1 MLATRELF
9 DGLYALEDER
19 VRQFLVLGA
28 ERALLFDA
36 GFADSGVLETVR
48 SLTDQPI
55 DVVMTHGDRDHS
67 GGLVDFGCCRM
78 HEGDWPLVAEMDV
91 ALSPLAE
98 GEVLACGGYRFRVI
112 AIPGH
117 TPGSLAFYDEEKGI
131 LLSGDTVQSGGPI
144 YMFGPKRDLT
154 GYIASLEK
162 LERMIPASVTAVPQC
177 LPDRRKLH
185 RAGSGGCTGA
195 ARRQAAERGAFV
207 AAVSGVSWCGGG
219 LSVRWGHS
227 LKNLHAVRPFS
238 MV

>member
-1 MLATRELF
+1 MLKTRELF
-9 DGLYALEDER
+9 AGLYALEDGR
-19 VRQFLVLGA
+19 VRQFLVLGG

-117 TPGSLAFYDEEKGI
+117 TPGSLAFYDEAKGI
-131 LLSGDTVQSGGPI
+131 LLAGDSVQSGGPI
-144 YMFGPKRDLT
+144 FMFGGHRDLDA
-154 GYIASLEK
+154 YIASLEK
-162 LERMIPASVTAVPQC
+162 LERLIPADVTV
-177 LPDRRKLH
+177 LPCHSACPIDAGCIARDLADA
-185 RAGSGGCTGA
+185 RALRDGA
-195 ARRQAAERGAFV
+195 LASDPHPALPCRVYHGEATDF
-207 AAVSGVSWCGGG
+207 
-219 LSVRWGHS
+219 L
-227 LKNLHAVRPFS
+227 F
-238 MV
+238 

>member
-1 MLATRELF
+1 MLNTRELF
-9 DGLYALEDER
+9 AGLYALEDER
-19 VRQFLVLGA
+19 VRQFLVIGE

-48 SLTDQPI
+48 ALTDLPI
-55 DVVMTHGDRDHS
+55 DVVMTHGDPDLS

-131 LLSGDTVQSGGPI
+131 LLPGDTVQSGGPI
-144 YMFGPKRDLT
+144 YMFGPKRDLS

-162 LERMIPASVTAVPQC
+162 LERMIPASVTV
-177 LPDRRKLH
+177 LPCHSACPIDGSFIARDLADARALRDGKLPSEVH
-185 RAGSGGCTGA
+185 LSLPCRVYHGA
-195 ARRQAAERGAFV
+195 AVDYLYDGAI
-207 AAVSGVSWCGGG
+207 
-219 LSVRWGHS
+219 R
-227 LKNLHAVRPFS
+227 
-238 MV
+238 

>member
-67 GGLVDFGCCRM
+67 GGLMDFGCCRM

-131 LLSGDTVQSGGPI
+131 LLPGDTVQSGGPI

-162 LERMIPASVTAVPQC
+162 LEGMIPASVTV
-177 LPDRRKLH
+177 LPCHSACPIDAGCIARDLADA
-185 RAGSGGCTGA
+185 RALRDGA
-195 ARRQAAERGAFV
+195 LASDPHPALPCRVYHGKATDF
-207 AAVSGVSWCGGG
+207 
-219 LSVRWGHS
+219 L
-227 LKNLHAVRPFS
+227 F
-238 MV
+238 